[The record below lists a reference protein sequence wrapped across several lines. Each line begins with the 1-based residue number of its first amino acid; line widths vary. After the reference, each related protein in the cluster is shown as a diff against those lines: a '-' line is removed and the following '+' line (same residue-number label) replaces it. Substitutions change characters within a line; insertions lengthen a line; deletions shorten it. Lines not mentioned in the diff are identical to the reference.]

1 MRITLSDIGKA
12 LWKLLSAVVTA
23 TSNVA
28 FCAGSLVV
36 VVIGEI
42 LFGMLNFM
50 FGILISLFSVMAVIV
65 FFHLVINYLTSK
77 DMARRY
83 SKTAA

>member
-65 FFHLVINYLTSK
+65 FFIWLLTI
-77 DMARRY
+77 
-83 SKTAA
+83 